1 MEFTELE
8 ESTKEFSDYVEI
20 LKRRRK
26 PMIFTA
32 GLILLITLL
41 ALFLLPPTYRSTATI
56 LIEEQEIPRDLVRS
70 TITSFAAQ
78 QIQVINQRIMTMT
91 NIINLVDKFKLYHD
105 DDGELNAPRMEVAA
119 EFRNAVTMD
128 LVSADVIDPRSG
140 NPTEATI
147 AFTLS
152 FDYRNPVQSQKVTNE
167 LVTLYLNENLRAR
180 NLQSANT
187 SDFLLGE
194 ANALKNQ
201 LVELENSLAEFKE
214 RNEGSLPELYDFNIT
229 SVDRTEREL
238 LEISLRI
245 QELEKRKIE
254 LASDLAQLSPSA
266 PIALPSGEMVL
277 GDSDRLK
284 SLQSEFRKKS
294 SLYHDNHPDVRRLKR
309 EIEDLIAATGISSD
323 RDEVLKQLDG
333 ARDELAQLKSKYVDD
348 NAKVTAQQR
357 VIEQLEQE
365 AASSSSGGRVA
376 APDNPAY
383 VMLNTQLQSASSEIR
398 SLLQKQEKLKTKIA
412 SHEAKILRAPS
423 VERDYKALLRDYDNA
438 TSKYQEIKAKQMEA
452 NLAQNL
458 EQDRKGER
466 FTLIDP
472 AQRPVDPVSPNR
484 LAILLLGLVLSVAG
498 GFAAAV
504 LLELMDASVRGE
516 KALTDVLGGVAPISV
531 IPYIENESDTD
542 THLQRRTRVKLALVF
557 SLIALFIFVHLF
569 YKPLDVIWFIVLNKL
584 GLN

>member
-8 ESTKEFSDYVEI
+8 ESTKELSDYIDI
-20 LKRRRK
+20 LKRRRRS
-26 PMIFTA
+26 
-32 GLILLITLL
+32 ILLTMGIILLVTLL
-41 ALFLLPPTYRSTATI
+41 ALALWPPTYRSTATI

-78 QIQVINQRIMTMT
+78 QIQVINQRIMTVT
-91 NIINLVDKFKLYHD
+91 NIMTLVDKFKLYHD
-105 DDGELNAPRMEVAA
+105 NDQLSKPRTEIAA
-119 EFRNAVTMD
+119 EFRDAVSMD
-128 LVSADVIDPRSG
+128 LVSADVIDPLSG
-140 NPTEATI
+140 RPTEATI

-152 FDYRNPVQSQKVTNE
+152 FDYRSPSKSQKVTNE

-180 NLQSANT
+180 NLQSANA
-187 SDFLLGE
+187 SDFLLRE
-194 ANALKNQ
+194 ANALKDQ

-229 SVDRTEREL
+229 TVDRTEREL
-238 LEISLRI
+238 LDASLRV

-309 EIEDLIAATGISSD
+309 EIEDLMAATGISSG
-323 RDEVLKQLDG
+323 RDETLKQLDS
-333 ARDELAQLKSKYVDD
+333 ARDELAQLKSRYTDD

-357 VIEQLEQE
+357 IIEQIERELVNSKRG
-365 AASSSSGGRVA
+365 AKVA

-383 VMLNTQLQSASSEIR
+383 VLLNTQLRSANSEIR
-398 SLLQKQEKLKTKIA
+398 SLLQKQVELKRKVKK
-412 SHEAKILRAPS
+412 HEAKILRAPG
-423 VERDYKALLRDYDNA
+423 VEKEYKALLRDYDNA
-438 TSKYQEIKAKQMEA
+438 TLKYREIKAKQMEA
-452 NLAQNL
+452 NLAKNL

-472 AQRPVDPVSPNR
+472 AQRPIEPVSPNR
-484 LAILLLGLVLSVAG
+484 LALLLFGLVLSIAG
-498 GFAAAV
+498 GFAAAAV
-504 LLELMDASVRGE
+504 LELMDASVRGE
-516 KALTDVLGGVAPISV
+516 KALTEVLGGVAPISV

-542 THLQRRTRVKLALVF
+542 SHLKIQTRVK
-557 SLIALFIFVHLF
+557 IALAVGAIALLILVHAF
-569 YKPLDVIWFIVLNKL
+569 YKPLDVIWFILLNKL
-584 GLN
+584 GLS

>member
-8 ESTKEFSDYVEI
+8 ESTKEFSDYVEV
-20 LKRRRK
+20 LRRRRK
-26 PMIFTA
+26 PMMLTA
-32 GLILLITLL
+32 GVIVLITLL
-41 ALFLLPPTYRSTATI
+41 TLVFWPPTYRSTATI

-91 NIINLVDKFKLYHD
+91 NIMDLVDKFKLYHG
-105 DDGELNAPRMEVAA
+105 DGKLTKPRMEIAT
-119 EFRNAVTMD
+119 EFRDSVTMD
-128 LVSADVIDPRSG
+128 LVSADVIDPQSG
-140 NPTEATI
+140 KPTEATI

-152 FDYRNPVQSQKVTNE
+152 FDSSSADKSQKVTNE

-187 SDFLLGE
+187 SDFLLNE
-194 ANALKNQ
+194 ANALKDQ

-229 SVDRTEREL
+229 AVDRTEREL
-238 LEISLRI
+238 LEASLRI

-254 LASDLAQLSPSA
+254 LGAELAQLSPSA
-266 PIALPSGEMVL
+266 PIALPTGEMVL

-284 SLQSEFRKKS
+284 ALQSEYRKKS
-294 SLYHDNHPDVRRLKR
+294 ALYHDSHPDVRRLNR
-309 EIEDLIAATGISSD
+309 EIEDLKAATGLSSD
-323 RDEVLKQLDG
+323 REEVLRQLDG
-333 ARDELAQLKSKYVDD
+333 ARNELAMLKSKYADD
-348 NAKVTAQQR
+348 NAKVTSQQR
-357 VIEQLEQE
+357 VVQQLEEE
-365 AASSSSGGRVA
+365 AANSSSFGRTA

-383 VMLNTQLQSASSEIR
+383 VLLNTQIQSATSEIG
-398 SLLQKQEKLKTKIA
+398 SLRQKQEKLKTKIA

-423 VERDYKALLRDYDNA
+423 VEKDYKALLRDYENA
-438 TSKYQEIKAKQMEA
+438 TLKYQEIKAKQMEA

-472 AQRPVDPVSPNR
+472 AQRPINPVSPNR
-484 LAILLLGLVLSVAG
+484 LAVLLLGLVLSVAG
-498 GFAAAV
+498 GFAAVV
-504 LLELMDASVRGE
+504 LLELMDESVRGE
-516 KALTDVLGGVAPISV
+516 KTLTDVLGGVAPISV

-542 THLQRRTRVKLALVF
+542 TQVKRHTRIKLALVGGVV
-557 SLIALFIFVHLF
+557 ALFIFVHLF
-569 YKPLDVIWFIVLNKL
+569 YKPLDVIWFILLNKL
-584 GLN
+584 GMS

>member
-8 ESTKEFSDYVEI
+8 ENTKEFSDYVEI
-20 LKRRRK
+20 LRRRRK
-26 PMIFTA
+26 PMLLTS
-32 GLILLITLL
+32 GLIVLITLL
-41 ALFLLPPTYRSTATI
+41 TLLLWPPTYRSTATI

-91 NIINLVDKFKLYHD
+91 NIMDLVDKFKLYHD
-105 DDGELNAPRMEVAA
+105 DGKLTKPRMEIATD
-119 EFRNAVTMD
+119 FRDSVTMD
-128 LVSADVIDPRSG
+128 LVSADVIDPQSG
-140 NPTEATI
+140 KPTEATI

-152 FDYRNPVQSQKVTNE
+152 FDYRSADQSQKVTNE

-187 SDFLLGE
+187 SDFLLNE
-194 ANALKNQ
+194 ANSLRDQ

-214 RNEGSLPELYDFNIT
+214 SNEGSLPELYDFNIT
-229 SVDRTEREL
+229 AVDRTEREL
-238 LEISLRI
+238 LEASLRI

-254 LASDLAQLSPSA
+254 LGSDLAQLSPSA

-284 SLQSEFRKKS
+284 ALQSEYRKKS
-294 SLYHDNHPDVRRLKR
+294 ALYHDSHPDVRRLKR
-309 EIEDLIAATGISSD
+309 EIEDLKAATGLSSD
-323 RDEVLKQLDG
+323 REEVLRQLDG
-333 ARDELAQLKSKYVDD
+333 SRDELAMLKSKYADD

-357 VIEQLEQE
+357 VVQQLEQE
-365 AASSSSGGRVA
+365 AASSSSSGKMA

-383 VMLNTQLQSASSEIR
+383 VLLSTQIKSASSEID
-398 SLLQKQEKLKTKIA
+398 SLLQKQEKLKEKIA

-423 VERDYKALLRDYDNA
+423 VEKDYKALLRDYENA
-438 TSKYQEIKAKQMEA
+438 TLKYQEIKAKQMEA
-452 NLAQNL
+452 NLARNL

-484 LAILLLGLVLSVAG
+484 LAVLLLGLVLSVAG

-516 KALTDVLGGVAPISV
+516 KALTDVLRGVAPISV

-542 THLQRRTRVKLALVF
+542 THLKRQTRVKLALTGGV
-557 SLIALFIFVHLF
+557 IALLIFIHLF
-569 YKPLDVIWFIVLNKL
+569 YKPLDVIWFILLNKL
-584 GLN
+584 GLS